1 MIRRSL
7 LLAACVGLCFGA
19 AADAADLPALK
30 GKSVVHHVTP
40 AQVKP
45 AKQPVRKSGKPV
57 KSAVK
62 LTNPLPAAVTAE
74 APIADSEIQDPADT
88 AEVNLSWV
96 LDPLVANADGSKNE
110 DSASAEANLVVD
122 QPGLPTPPYMVIELS
137 GHVIKTPQSTVRIDV
152 QIGKTHRTVSWQ
164 ADEIHA
170 GRFKIELK
178 ELVPDGK
185 LPAYYPVSALAFVT
199 KAGASA
205 AAMISL
211 EKIVVRMGKMH
222 VAATQ

>member
-1 MIRRSL
+1 MIRRSQ
-7 LLAACVGLCFGA
+7 LLAAILGLCFGA

-40 AQVKP
+40 A
-45 AKQPVRKSGKPV
+45 KQPVKKSGKPV
-57 KSAVK
+57 KAAVK
-62 LTNPLPAAVTAE
+62 LTNPVPAVAPAVTAE
-74 APIADSEIQDPADT
+74 VPAADSEIQDPADT
-88 AEVNLSWV
+88 AEISLSWV
-96 LDPLVANADGSKNE
+96 LDPLVANADGGRHE

-122 QPGLPTPPYMVIELS
+122 QPGSPTPPYMVIELS

-152 QIGKTHRTVSWQ
+152 QFGKTRRTVSWQ

-170 GRFKIELK
+170 GRFTIALSES
-178 ELVPDGK
+178 VPDGK

-199 KAGASA
+199 KAGNSA
-205 AAMISL
+205 AAMVSL

-222 VAATQ
+222 VATSQ